1 MWKAVCFFYG
11 INVDNVTTIFADG
24 KVSYLLV
31 NYYYPTIRYRMD
43 TGPCLQTSRTEVMR
57 DSFLTRGLTSRHSSI
72 PNIRTDLLIR
82 HSYLIRSW
90 LLSKIQRLLSNSPLG
105 SPLRPNR
112 MWRKFCYSAVVEL
125 RSVKLESS
133 IILED
138 KPLRLLK
145 RKGLKLCLWMN
156 PNIAS
161 VKTNMDD
168 KSSNKADRIYFLPV
182 TLDFVKEV
190 IKKENPDGVE
200 CSMGGQTAL
209 NCAVEMYKKEL
220 FQDHN
225 VKILGTQL
233 IT

>member
-1 MWKAVCFFYG
+1 
-11 INVDNVTTIFADG
+11 
-24 KVSYLLV
+24 
-31 NYYYPTIRYRMD
+31 
-43 TGPCLQTSRTEVMR
+43 
-57 DSFLTRGLTSRHSSI
+57 
-72 PNIRTDLLIR
+72 
-82 HSYLIRSW
+82 
-90 LLSKIQRLLSNSPLG
+90 
-105 SPLRPNR
+105 
-112 MWRKFCYSAVVEL
+112 
-125 RSVKLESS
+125 
-133 IILED
+133 
-138 KPLRLLK
+138 
-145 RKGLKLCLWMN
+145 MN

-168 KSSNKADRIYFLPV
+168 KSSNKADHTYFLPV

-209 NCAVEMYKKEL
+209 NCAVEMYKKGL